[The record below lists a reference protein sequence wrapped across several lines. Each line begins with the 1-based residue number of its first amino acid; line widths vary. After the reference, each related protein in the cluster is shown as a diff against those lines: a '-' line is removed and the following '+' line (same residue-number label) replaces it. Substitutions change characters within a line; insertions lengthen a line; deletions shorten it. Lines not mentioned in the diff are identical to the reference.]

1 MTDKAKART
10 AASVKAFT
18 DLPDDALV
26 RCAVVCGLLDFSRA
40 TLGRKLQARQL
51 PQPHVMGPNV
61 HRWRVGDL
69 RSYLAN
75 PAGFKRNPAGV
86 SA

>member
-1 MTDKAKART
+1 MTEKAKART

-18 DLPDDALV
+18 DLPDEAFV

-40 TLGRKLQARQL
+40 TLGRKLHARQI
-51 PQPHVMGPNV
+51 PQPIVMGPNV

-69 RSYLAN
+69 RTYLAN
-75 PAGFKRNPAGV
+75 PAGFKVAPL
-86 SA
+86 